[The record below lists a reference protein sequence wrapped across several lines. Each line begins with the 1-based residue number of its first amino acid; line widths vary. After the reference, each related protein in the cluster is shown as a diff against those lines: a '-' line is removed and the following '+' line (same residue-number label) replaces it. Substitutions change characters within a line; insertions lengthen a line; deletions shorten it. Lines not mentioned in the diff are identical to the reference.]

1 LILFHYYQGIF
12 IINITIYL
20 KTTTI
25 YRLAGGNEA
34 LNARLENMYDQS
46 RMLRLFLS
54 KESTEYINNHIPHL
68 FHNHDSTIFYREDSH
83 SDDDIDDN
91 NDNIEN
97 NSISKTIDIDIS
109 IDSPFMRL
117 PSIVQL
123 EIVTVIFQ
131 YITHTSPGSSGN
143 ASSRKPKYSNLKKI
157 LPLINDS
164 LPNGQRSKVMMILSM
179 LSD

>member
-1 LILFHYYQGIF
+1 M
-12 IINITIYL
+12 
-20 KTTTI
+20 TTI

-34 LNARLENMYDQS
+34 LNVRLDNMYDQS

-54 KESTEYINNHIPHL
+54 KESTEYINKHIPHL
-68 FHNHDSTIFYREDSH
+68 FHYHDSTIFYKEDST

-91 NDNIEN
+91 SDNIDN

-109 IDSPFMRL
+109 TDSPFMRL

-123 EIVTVIFQ
+123 EIVTEIFQ
-131 YITHTSPGSSGN
+131 YITHNCHDSNSN
-143 ASSRKPKYSNLKKI
+143 ASSSRKPKYSNLKKI

-164 LPNGQRSKVMMILSM
+164 LPNGQRSKVMILSI
-179 LSD
+179 LLD

>member
-1 LILFHYYQGIF
+1 M
-12 IINITIYL
+12 
-20 KTTTI
+20 TTI

-34 LNARLENMYDQS
+34 LNVRLDNMYDQS

-54 KESTEYINNHIPHL
+54 KESKEYINKHIPHL
-68 FHNHDSTIFYREDSH
+68 FHYHDSTIFYKEDST

-91 NDNIEN
+91 SDNIDN

-109 IDSPFMRL
+109 TDSPFMRL

-123 EIVTVIFQ
+123 EIVTEIFQ
-131 YITHTSPGSSGN
+131 YITHTSHDSNSN
-143 ASSRKPKYSNLKKI
+143 ASSIRKPKYSNLKKI

-164 LPNGQRSKVMMILSM
+164 LPNGQRSKVMILSM
-179 LSD
+179 LLD